1 VLVERAILLYFL
13 RKKERKKDRKQLK
26 TYFFEKKN
34 PPLFKLHRCKDR
46 ATTALVA
53 CNYSLNLF
61 LFFSLPMLDE
71 KKNTTHTAP

>member
-1 VLVERAILLYFL
+1 MLVERAILLYFL

-26 TYFFEKKN
+26 TYFFEKKKS
-34 PPLFKLHRCKDR
+34 PLFKLHRCKDR
-46 ATTALVA
+46 ATTALA